1 MFIIKKENVSPM
13 LMETAQ
19 RLHIP
24 VIDEEY
30 EGPLVLDEHSRV
42 LTNSEACLQRL
53 NEWAPQHP
61 FTRISQMVKQKATF
75 RAMLSDLFPDYYYQL
90 VSLQEL
96 RSMPKEILP
105 FPLVIKPNKGYSS
118 VGVKLVQDHSEW
130 DRSVAELYGEL
141 TLSKGVYSESVVDQD
156 EIIIEK
162 WIDGE
167 EYAVDC
173 YFDHEGKPVILNI
186 LKRMFA
192 SSTDTS
198 DRMYYTS
205 TSIVAEVFHEV
216 EEFLHKLSGM
226 LEVSH
231 YPFHLELRRSEAGMM
246 AIELNPLRFAGAG
259 TTDISTHAYG
269 INGAEA
275 YMLNERPDWSEILTR
290 SDDRLYGFCC
300 IELPVDI
307 VKQDLHSFDHEALKE
322 RFTDIL
328 EYRNVESSDDQ
339 MLSVVFFR
347 TSSMEEV
354 HDLLHIE
361 LNPYITEKKVGVP
374 S

>member
-1 MFIIKKENVSPM
+1 M

-24 VIDEEY
+24 IIEEDG
-30 EGPLVLDEHSRV
+30 EEPFELNQHSRV

-53 NEWAPQHP
+53 SESAPQHP
-61 FTRISQMVKQKATF
+61 FTLVSQMVKQKAVF
-75 RAMLSDLFPDYYYQL
+75 RAMLSDLFPDYYFQL

-96 RSMPKEILP
+96 RSMSKEILP

-118 VGVKLVQDHSEW
+118 VGVKLVQDRSEW
-130 DRSVAELYGEL
+130 DRSVAELYSEL
-141 TLSKGVYSESVVDQD
+141 TLSRGVYSESVVDQD

-162 WIDGE
+162 WIEGE

-192 SSTDTS
+192 TSTDTS

-205 TSIVAEVFHEV
+205 TSIVSDVFAEV
-216 EEFLHKLSGM
+216 EEFLQKLSET
-226 LEVSH
+226 LEIKN
-231 YPFHLELRRSEAGMM
+231 YPFHLELRHSEAGMM

-275 YMLNERPDWSEILTR
+275 YMLNERPDWLEILKR
-290 SDDRLYGFCC
+290 SDDRVYGFCC
-300 IELPVDI
+300 MELPVDI
-307 VKQDLHSFDHEALKE
+307 MKQDLHSFDHEALKE

-354 HDLLHIE
+354 HDLLHVE
-361 LNPYITEKKVGVP
+361 LNPYIIEKKEGVP